1 MKVSNEDNIFIFG
14 WTIPLSSLIENIEH
28 VLGQLK
34 IKGKIYSSA
43 LLCTV
48 GVYFMGNS
56 DD

>member
-1 MKVSNEDNIFIFG
+1 MKVSNEDNILIFG

-34 IKGKIYSSA
+34 IKGKFSSSA